1 MRIKSNLDEILYD
14 RIIESLISGS
24 YSMGENL
31 TLDELSKKFE
41 VSRTPV
47 VQAVK
52 LLVNDGILCSMS
64 NGRLYVP
71 EYDRQS
77 VLEMC
82 QVRELIEVY
91 ALRVFMS
98 GEGASPKQI
107 LPRLESYAEQFKL
120 LSNES
125 QYAEFATADRKF
137 HGTIVE
143 ASGNHILLETYN
155 RVQGRFLVANY
166 LIRPLQMRNLDGT
179 ALDHDRIVS
188 AIKDND
194 IELAG
199 ACLREHIAGVLK
211 ALSEE

>member
-82 QVRELIEVY
+82 QVRELIEGY

-143 ASGNHILLETYN
+143 ASGNHILLETY
-155 RVQGRFLVANY
+155 

>member
-82 QVRELIEVY
+82 QVRELIEGY

-98 GEGASPKQI
+98 GEGASTKQI

-125 QYAEFATADRKF
+125 QYAEFATAESSTAR
-137 HGTIVE
+137 
-143 ASGNHILLETYN
+143 LL
-155 RVQGRFLVANY
+155 R
-166 LIRPLQMRNLDGT
+166 RPEIISCSRPTTGFRAGSWWQITSYARCKCAIWT
-179 ALDHDRIVS
+179 APPSITTVLS
-188 AIKDND
+188 AP
-194 IELAG
+194 
-199 ACLREHIAGVLK
+199 
-211 ALSEE
+211 